1 MKALSK
7 KNNLK
12 DVKTKAKEFKAKF
25 SKKKITTAGGQSLLD
40 TELDE
45 FMLRDNGGPII
56 KTKP

>member
-1 MKALSK
+1 MKALST

-12 DVKTKAKEFKAKF
+12 DVKTKAKEFRAKF

-45 FMLRDNGGPII
+45 FSLHDNGRPII
-56 KTKP
+56 KNKP